1 MISIIVAHDLSRG
14 IGYQGT
20 IPWKIKEDLRRF
32 KEITTGHIV
41 VMGRKTYESIG
52 KALPKRINIVV
63 TRNDNFRPKD
73 AIVFHSLEEALAFG
87 KNWDGKL
94 VTFVIGGGEIYK
106 EAMQYADE
114 ILTTEVIGTELA
126 DTYFPEIDN
135 RFLELNRSAVL
146 TDENGFRFRYISYYK
161 KKS

>member
-1 MISIIVAHDLSRG
+1 MIAIIVAHDLNRG
-14 IGYQGT
+14 IGFKGT
-20 IPWKIKEDLRRF
+20 IPWKIKEDMRRF

-52 KALPKRINIVV
+52 KALPKRINIIV
-63 TRNDNFRPKD
+63 TRNEHFKPKD

-106 EAMQYADE
+106 ESMQYVDE
-114 ILTTEVIGTELA
+114 ILATEVIGTSSA

-135 RFLELNRSAVL
+135 RFFELQSSEVL
-146 TDENGFRFRYISYYK
+146 TSENGSKFRYISYGK
-161 KKS
+161 KKN